1 MSTTEGMGF
10 SGHMI
15 TVFLYRESCC
25 SAFTI
30 TSSDYSN
37 CCNIK
42 PLLSHYTFGH
52 IADTKLIS
60 IRTVDSNR
68 EKKFYLTVL
77 YSFSS
82 PSLALSLPPYLPPI
96 STQSSTPTPPPFPL
110 LTLRPTHTLLPPVL
124 ANHWRLGWLPL
135 RSSGQRVRRYRQA
148 FRDPTS
154 GRRWPSTR
162 GFLSRDWSHRSFGL
176 RAAGGGVRAGGGG
189 SEGGSLTLTL
199 AWPTGG
205 DKTFL
210 SGCPVLLMVLS

>member
-1 MSTTEGMGF
+1 MGF

-15 TVFLYRESCC
+15 TVFLYRDSCC

-82 PSLALSLPPYLPPI
+82 PSLSLSLPPYPPPI
-96 STQSSTPTPPPFPL
+96 PTQSSTPTPPPFPL
-110 LTLRPTHTLLPPVL
+110 LTLRPTHTLPLHPPSS
-124 ANHWRLGWLPL
+124 HPSWRTTGDLDGCHFGLLDNGSVGTDRPSATL
-135 RSSGQRVRRYRQA
+135 RQA
-148 FRDPTS
+148 GDDPARGASCLGTDHTGALVL
-154 GRRWPSTR
+154 GRR
-162 GFLSRDWSHRSFGL
+162 GAGL
-176 RAAGGGVRAGGGG
+176 ELV
-189 SEGGSLTLTL
+189 EGEAKEGR
-199 AWPTGG
+199 
-205 DKTFL
+205 
-210 SGCPVLLMVLS
+210 

>member
-1 MSTTEGMGF
+1 MGF

-68 EKKFYLTVL
+68 EKKVL
-77 YSFSS
+77 SDSAVFIQLSI
-82 PSLALSLPPYLPPI
+82 PCPILAPLPTPI
-96 STQSSTPTPPPFPL
+96 PTQSSTPTPPPFPL
-110 LTLRPTHTLLPPVL
+110 LTLRPTHTLPLHPPSS
-124 ANHWRLGWLPL
+124 HPSWRTTGDLDGCHFGLLDNGSVGTDRP
-135 RSSGQRVRRYRQA
+135 SATPRQA
-148 FRDPTS
+148 GDDPARGASCLGTDHTGALVL
-154 GRRWPSTR
+154 GRR
-162 GFLSRDWSHRSFGL
+162 GAGL
-176 RAAGGGVRAGGGG
+176 ELV
-189 SEGGSLTLTL
+189 EGEAKEGR
-199 AWPTGG
+199 
-205 DKTFL
+205 
-210 SGCPVLLMVLS
+210 

>member
-1 MSTTEGMGF
+1 MGF

-82 PSLALSLPPYLPPI
+82 PSLSLSLPPYLPP
-96 STQSSTPTPPPFPL
+96 SLPNPPPQ
-110 LTLRPTHTLLPPVL
+110 
-124 ANHWRLGWLPL
+124 LPL
-135 RSSGQRVRRYRQA
+135 PSLSSPYA
-148 FRDPTS
+148 PHTPSPFTHPPPTRP
-154 GRRWPSTR
+154 GEP
-162 GFLSRDWSHRSFGL
+162 
-176 RAAGGGVRAGGGG
+176 
-189 SEGGSLTLTL
+189 L
-199 AWPTGG
+199 ATWMVATSVFWTTG
-205 DKTFL
+205 
-210 SGCPVLLMVLS
+210 P

>member
-1 MSTTEGMGF
+1 MGF

-68 EKKFYLTVL
+68 EKKVL
-77 YSFSS
+77 SDRAVFIQLSIPFPILAPLPTPHPYPILHPNS
-82 PSLALSLPPYLPPI
+82 PSLPSPH
-96 STQSSTPTPPPFPL
+96 PTPHTHPPPS
-110 LTLRPTHTLLPPVL
+110 HTLLPPVL

-154 GRRWPSTR
+154 GRR
-162 GFLSRDWSHRSFGL
+162 
-176 RAAGGGVRAGGGG
+176 
-189 SEGGSLTLTL
+189 
-199 AWPTGG
+199 
-205 DKTFL
+205 
-210 SGCPVLLMVLS
+210 